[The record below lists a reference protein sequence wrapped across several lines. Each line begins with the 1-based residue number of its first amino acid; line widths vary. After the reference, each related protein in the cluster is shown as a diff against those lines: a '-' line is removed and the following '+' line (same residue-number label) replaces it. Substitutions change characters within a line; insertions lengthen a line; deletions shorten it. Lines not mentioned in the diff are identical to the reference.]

1 MKPIQYCLLLLLFC
15 SCHSKTTDVIR
26 EKIAFEI
33 VTDSIYSRMP
43 GHLIKTKDYLVWEN
57 PFTNDKF
64 LHVHDIK
71 SGREVGKMG
80 EIGQGPGEFIILSID
95 QTYLKNSV
103 LVYDLNTPHQALF
116 NVDSLVENK
125 NPYTRLRN
133 NEFTMATCIKN
144 IGEDKFIVY
153 QPTEEK
159 RYRIISNENSIA
171 FGEPF
176 IRANIDNPY
185 AIFQG
190 PIAYNERRNK
200 LVFASFGLSY
210 MEIYSIENDT
220 PTLIY
225 QRDIPR
231 KSYRIEGRQLRENPK
246 RKGAMDMAA
255 LKDYIVTIQRD
266 YDVDNRD
273 ESTVGMD
280 FTKLPTTVFL
290 YDYEGNL
297 QRIVDVGIPI
307 FRIAGDAE
315 SNTFFATGLD
325 VEFVIIKCE
334 L

>member
-1 MKPIQYCLLLLLFC
+1 MKPIQYCLLLLLFW
-15 SCHSKTTDVIR
+15 SCHSKTTDVVR

-43 GHLIKTKDYLVWEN
+43 GRLIKTKDYLVWEN

-80 EIGQGPGEFIILSID
+80 TIGQGPGEFNTPSID
-95 QTYLKNSV
+95 QTYLKNNI

-116 NVDSLVENK
+116 NIDSLVEDR
-125 NPYTRLRN
+125 NPYTRLKN
-133 NEFTMATCIKN
+133 NEFTMATRIKN
-144 IGEDKFIVY
+144 IGEDKFIIY
-153 QPTEEK
+153 QPAEEK
-159 RYRIISNENSIA
+159 RYRIISNENNIA

-185 AIFQG
+185 DIFQG
-190 PIAYNERRNK
+190 SIAYNERRNK
-200 LVFASFGLSY
+200 LIFTSSRLPY
-210 MEIYSIENDT
+210 MEIYDIENNI

-225 QRDIPR
+225 QREIPP
-231 KSYRIEGRQLRENPK
+231 KSYRIQGRQLKENRQ
-246 RKGAMDMAA
+246 RKGAVGVTA

-266 YDVDNRD
+266 YDVDNTD

-290 YDYEGNL
+290 YDYEGSL

-307 FRIAGDAE
+307 FRIAGDVE
-315 SNTFFATGLD
+315 CNTFFATGLD